1 MSALS
6 EALETVRRPCIGEPG
21 GPVVVA
27 MSGGVDSSIAAALL
41 VEAGWR
47 VFGVTMRLWDYR
59 RVGGNVRR
67 ERACCSEADFR
78 DARSVAQTLGI
89 PHYVMD
95 FRRAFSDAVIANF
108 VETYARGATPN
119 PCVQCNTHVKWR
131 ALWERGRALGAH
143 YLATGHYARVTRDTT
158 TGAYALR
165 RAVDR
170 RKDQSY
176 FLWGMG
182 QAELA
187 SSLFP
192 LGALTKDAVR
202 TVAAELGLRTAGK
215 PESQE
220 ICFVTDGDYRRF
232 LSEHGAKTSPNWRPV
247 QSGPILDPEGRQV
260 GIHRGVPFYTVGQRR
275 GLGVALGVPM
285 YVTRIDAERNAVWV
299 GPAEALATRSFSV
312 GDVRWASGTPPD
324 APLRTTV
331 QVRHRHPGAPVEVV
345 PLESGAVHVRAERP
359 ERGVTPGQS
368 AVFYAEDRV
377 LGGGIIEAVKA

>member
-1 MSALS
+1 
-6 EALETVRRPCIGEPG
+6 
-21 GPVVVA
+21 
-27 MSGGVDSSIAAALL
+27 
-41 VEAGWR
+41 
-47 VFGVTMRLWDYR
+47 
-59 RVGGNVRR
+59 
-67 ERACCSEADFR
+67 
-78 DARSVAQTLGI
+78 
-89 PHYVMD
+89 
-95 FRRAFSDAVIANF
+95 
-108 VETYARGATPN
+108 
-119 PCVQCNTHVKWR
+119 
-131 ALWERGRALGAH
+131 
-143 YLATGHYARVTRDTT
+143 LATGHYARVTHDTA
-158 TGAYALR
+158 TGAYSLR

-299 GPAEALATRSFSV
+299 GPAEALAARSFSV

-324 APLRTTV
+324 VPLRTTV